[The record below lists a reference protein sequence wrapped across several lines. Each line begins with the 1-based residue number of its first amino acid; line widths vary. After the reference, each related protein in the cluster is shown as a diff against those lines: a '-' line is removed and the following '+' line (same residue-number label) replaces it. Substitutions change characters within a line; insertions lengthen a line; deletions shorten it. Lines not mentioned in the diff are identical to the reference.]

1 MQNVKTFDSKFLTNE
16 NNKVKEVEAT
26 RTRNDLWGMTKI
38 NLPNGLV
45 IHIRNDNGYGDD
57 EGINTESST
66 QVYIEDKKND
76 VTFNLATINQQEPFG
91 DRGELINEVSV
102 TTPVGKISKWA
113 DGEKRNS
120 ISFGFLNY

>member
-1 MQNVKTFDSKFLTNE
+1 MENITTFNSECLTNE
-16 NNKVKEVEAT
+16 NNKVKEVEGT

-66 QVYIEDKKND
+66 QIYIEDKKND
-76 VTFNLATINQQEPFG
+76 ATFNLATINQQEFYG
-91 DRGELINEVSV
+91 DRDELINEISV
-102 TTPVGKISKWA
+102 TTPVGKINKWSN
-113 DGEKRNS
+113 GEDRNT
-120 ISFGFLNY
+120 FGLFNQSY